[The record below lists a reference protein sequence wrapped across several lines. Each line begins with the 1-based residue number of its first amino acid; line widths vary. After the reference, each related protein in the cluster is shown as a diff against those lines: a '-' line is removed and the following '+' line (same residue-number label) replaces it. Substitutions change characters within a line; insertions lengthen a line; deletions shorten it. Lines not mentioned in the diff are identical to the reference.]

1 MNKTTIFTW
10 FLLLLTFVSKIEGK
24 NGPDPLVYTIPIKQ
38 EINHTT
44 RLFLQHGMEEA
55 QQLQADAIL
64 IDLNTYGG
72 LLEAADSMRTHILY
86 SPIPVYVFINNN
98 AASAGAL
105 ISIACQKIYMRK
117 GASIGAATVVDQS
130 GEAMPDK
137 YQSYMRSLMRATAE
151 TQRRNPQIA
160 EAMVD
165 DRVIVPHLV
174 DSGKVLTLT
183 AEEAMQWGYCDGMAE
198 TMDEIITRYLNYPHY
213 ELKSYTP
220 STFDRVK
227 GFLMNPALQAILIM
241 IMIGGLYFELQTPG
255 LGFPSLASVVAAILY
270 FAPLYIDGLTQ
281 NWEILLFFIGL
292 ILIAL
297 EIFVIPGFGIAGITG
312 LACLFGGLTV
322 GLLDNSNFDF
332 GHVSA
337 DSIGQAALTV
347 FSGLILGFALV
358 LWLSHKIGAK
368 GFLRGAA
375 LEADLEEAISAPDNQ
390 ALVGQCG
397 TTLTVLRPSGKVQ
410 VNGKSYDAV
419 SEAGFI
425 EAGTPIQVQR
435 YENAQLYVL
444 PQGHF

>member
-105 ISIACQKIYMRK
+105 ISIACRKIYMRK

-130 GEAMPDK
+130 GAAMPDK

-151 TQRRNPQIA
+151 TQGRNPQIA

-183 AEEAMQWGYCDGMAE
+183 AEEALQWGYCDGIAE
-198 TMDEIITRYLNYPHY
+198 TMDEIITR
-213 ELKSYTP
+213 
-220 STFDRVK
+220 
-227 GFLMNPALQAILIM
+227 
-241 IMIGGLYFELQTPG
+241 
-255 LGFPSLASVVAAILY
+255 
-270 FAPLYIDGLTQ
+270 
-281 NWEILLFFIGL
+281 
-292 ILIAL
+292 
-297 EIFVIPGFGIAGITG
+297 
-312 LACLFGGLTV
+312 
-322 GLLDNSNFDF
+322 
-332 GHVSA
+332 
-337 DSIGQAALTV
+337 
-347 FSGLILGFALV
+347 
-358 LWLSHKIGAK
+358 
-368 GFLRGAA
+368 
-375 LEADLEEAISAPDNQ
+375 
-390 ALVGQCG
+390 
-397 TTLTVLRPSGKVQ
+397 
-410 VNGKSYDAV
+410 
-419 SEAGFI
+419 
-425 EAGTPIQVQR
+425 
-435 YENAQLYVL
+435 
-444 PQGHF
+444 